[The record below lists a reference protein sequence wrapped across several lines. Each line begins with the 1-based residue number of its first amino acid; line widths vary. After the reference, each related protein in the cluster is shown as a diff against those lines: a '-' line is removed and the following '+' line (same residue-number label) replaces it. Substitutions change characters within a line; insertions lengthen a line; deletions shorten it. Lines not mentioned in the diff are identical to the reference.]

1 MLVCESHS
9 SHLSSVCGSFLTP
22 SMTFLSVFK
31 IVSASLFMIP
41 HVLIRAIVCL
51 QCAILF
57 FFFPFLFL
65 YLSPAF
71 ISHHYTCPTYL
82 VFLSLHR
89 MFVILISPFMLAQT
103 NMSVFFSHHYYHLVK
118 SIFIHWNSLSLN
130 NIYVQSFILQAR
142 FKMTFLGEQPFVVSE
157 KQLPKERFDD

>member
-9 SHLSSVCGSFLTP
+9 SHLGSVCGSFLTP
-22 SMTFLSVFK
+22 LMTFLSVFK

-57 FFFPFLFL
+57 FFFSFFFL

-103 NMSVFFSHHYYHLVK
+103 NMSVFFPTIIIILLNLFL
-118 SIFIHWNSLSLN
+118 FIEIAFPLITSMYNLSS
-130 NIYVQSFILQAR
+130 Y
-142 FKMTFLGEQPFVVSE
+142 KLGL
-157 KQLPKERFDD
+157 K

>member
-31 IVSASLFMIP
+31 IVSASLFYDTTCSDP
-41 HVLIRAIVCL
+41 SSSVFPVCYS
-51 QCAILF
+51 F
-57 FFFPFLFL
+57 FFLPFVFF

-71 ISHHYTCPTYL
+71 ISHHYTSPTYL
-82 VFLSLHR
+82 VFLLLHR
-89 MFVILISPFMLAQT
+89 MFVILISSFMLAQT
-103 NMSVFFSHHYYHLVK
+103 NMHVFFSHHYYHLAK

-130 NIYVQSFILQAR
+130 NIYVQSFILQAM